1 MQPKL
6 ARSPGAKLLR
16 TRTRTAPSPNIVPN
30 PIRSTFYLY
39 QSFRMKTSHRFLPC
53 RLSKEACLMCRKV
66 PMRIGQFCGR
76 LCSDNAENSA
86 PRVLEIP
93 EGHITFKSGELMT
106 VPPSDSNSYFLIS
119 G

>member
-1 MQPKL
+1 
-6 ARSPGAKLLR
+6 
-16 TRTRTAPSPNIVPN
+16 
-30 PIRSTFYLY
+30 
-39 QSFRMKTSHRFLPC
+39 
-53 RLSKEACLMCRKV
+53 
-66 PMRIGQFCGR
+66 MRIGQFCGR

-106 VPPSDSNSYFLIS
+106 VPPSDSNSYFLIT

>member
-1 MQPKL
+1 
-6 ARSPGAKLLR
+6 
-16 TRTRTAPSPNIVPN
+16 
-30 PIRSTFYLY
+30 
-39 QSFRMKTSHRFLPC
+39 
-53 RLSKEACLMCRKV
+53 
-66 PMRIGQFCGR
+66 MRIGQFCGR

-93 EGHITFKSGELMT
+93 EGHITFNSGELMT